1 MLEERIA
8 ALRADTKRGS
18 SALGDEAL
26 AILGEAA
33 EQAPAEGFLDAVG
46 DVARALVHARPA
58 MVALEN
64 RVHKVMASLLAAEA
78 PPEALRGIAVGLC
91 DAAREQAAQ
100 EREGAARCAA
110 DALGGRRVLTVSW
123 SDTVARALELAAG
136 KRPLAV
142 VVPQGWPLRDG
153 ERAAERLALLG
164 LDVQLVP
171 DAALGRAAL
180 DCDAGLVG
188 ADAILASGDVVNRAG
203 TSLAALSM
211 AVGGRPFWVVAESA
225 KVTWRDALPL
235 EEGPAEE
242 VWRPNPLLA
251 VKVANPRF
259 DATPAALVRSYCT
272 EQGPLL
278 RPELVRVAERHRQRA
293 AWMD

>member
-1 MLEERIA
+1 MLEDRVA
-8 ALRADTKRGS
+8 ALRADTRRGS

-26 AILGEAA
+26 AILAEAA
-33 EQAPAEGFLDAVG
+33 ERAPAEGFLDALG
-46 DVARALVHARPA
+46 EVALALVRARPA

-64 RVHKVMASLLAAEA
+64 RVHKVMASLHSAEA
-78 PPEALRGIAVGLC
+78 PPEALRGIASGLC
-91 DAAREQAAQ
+91 EAARDHAKQ

-110 DALGGRRVLTVSW
+110 DALQGQRVLTVSW

-136 KRPLAV
+136 KRRLAV
-142 VVPQGWPLRDG
+142 AVPQGWPLRDG
-153 ERAAERLALLG
+153 ERAAERFALMG

-171 DAALGRAAL
+171 DAALGRASL

-211 AVGGRPFWVVAESA
+211 AVGGRPFWVVAEAA
-225 KVTWRDALPL
+225 KVTWRDAVPL

-242 VWRPNPLLA
+242 VWKPNPLLP
-251 VKVANPRF
+251 VKVANPRL
-259 DATPAALVRSYCT
+259 DATPAALVRGYCT
-272 EQGPLL
+272 EAGVLQ
-278 RPELVRVAERHRQRA
+278 RPDLVRVAERHRARA
-293 AWMD
+293 AWMG